1 MMSDVDEIIDYI
13 KSLKKGF
20 DKDLF
25 QSKIDELAHAVD
37 TVGLEYE
44 DFHTL
49 FKVWLNLTIPITKW
63 VSIGVCLVPQN
74 CVTEQTVDYALRW
87 LLANAQDQ
95 TNFSRIAFLLDWLT
109 AAMDCESVDIAALDC
124 GYEVFFSFL
133 TSEVLAAHVLKLVYT
148 LTKPTDV
155 TRTRVLEL
163 FDCAKKRE
171 SKKSMCRQLQVLL
184 GLFKSY
190 KPECV
195 PEDIPAVPVHT
206 TFKSNIT
213 LLTRFKKWQEQ
224 RNEEGTQSLHLRWT
238 NPMLGGNG
246 KKGESL
252 VPNIEFINIGS
263 QQYQDKEPQK
273 NYLDFTDPVSL
284 LQYSV
289 HRSVSRPARL
299 RALLR
304 NNTGVMLLA
313 LSDART
319 QAALHHDLH
328 YMLTG
333 CKYSFSTACT
343 AQCRARRDYGHSCA
357 TTQESCYWRSY
368 SVHRSVSRPARLRA
382 LLRNNTGVMLLALS
396 DARTQAALHH
406 DLHYML
412 TGCKYSFSTAC
423 TAQCRARRDYGHS
436 CATTQESCYWRSYS
450 VHRSVSRSARL
461 RALLRN
467 NTGVMLLALSDAR
480 TQAALHHDL
489 HYMLTGCKYSFST
502 ACIAQCR
509 ARRDYGHS
517 CATTQES
524 CYWRSVTH
532 ARRPRSTMTCTSCS
546 LAYSVHRSVSRPARL
561 RALLRNNTGVM
572 LLALSDARTQAA
584 LHHDL
589 HYMLTGLLL
598 QYSVHRSVS
607 RPARLRALL
616 RNNTGVML
624 LALSDARTQAAL
636 HHDLHYML
644 TGCFLDAS
652 PHSELEKRDA
662 LHCVAVLQRTLCQP
676 IRAASAFLAHLLP
689 LWDETHYFN
698 EILEL
703 LEWVEADPELLPRVL
718 EPVARAQLHAP
729 PARRA
734 AVLRALHTLYT
745 NLVRTVLLLLLELL
759 EWVEADPELLPRVL
773 EPVARAQLHAPPARR
788 AAVLRALHT
797 LYTNLV
803 RTVLLLLLELLEWVE
818 ADPELLP
825 RVLEP
830 VARAQLH
837 APPARRAAVLRALHT
852 LYTNLVRT
860 VLLLLLELLEW
871 VEADPELLPR
881 VLEPVARAQL
891 HAPPARR
898 AAVLRALHTLYTN
911 LVRTVLLL
919 LLELL
924 EWVEAD
930 PELLPRVL
938 EPVAR
943 AQLHAPPA
951 RRAAVLR
958 ALHTLYT
965 NLVRTVLLLLLE
977 LLEWVEADPE
987 LLPRVLEPVAR
998 AQLHA
1003 PPARRAAV
1011 LRALHTLYTNLVRT
1025 VLLLL
1030 LELLEWVEADP
1041 ELLPRVLEP
1050 VARAQLHAPPARRAA
1065 VLRALHTL
1073 YTNLVY
1079 SSTRR
1084 RQHFVCSAVP
1094 RDIYKDALSYVAS
1107 TISTMCGKALQV
1119 DPEDHLALHS
1129 CVSGALRAARAQLA
1143 HGAPALPAPPP
1154 PPALALPLLA
1164 VSADLLDKVAALIL
1178 TYKEIMFA
1186 MQSNKENRRDQ
1197 SYIEQKRTLKG
1208 YTSDIVRCLVDET
1221 SFSGGQSGLVFQRL
1235 HPQVVRKLTEYIP
1248 ESDSAL
1254 SIRNHL
1260 AFAPY
1265 TYIQISDSGFADN
1278 ELWFDAVIKKEFTH
1292 LSTLLNMLGWG
1303 RKMVD

>member
-74 CVTEQTVDYALRW
+74 SVTEQTVDYALRW

-224 RNEEGTQSLHLRWT
+224 RNDEGTQSLHLRWT

-333 CKYSFSTACT
+333 C
-343 AQCRARRDYGHSCA
+343 
-357 TTQESCYWRSY
+357 
-368 SVHRSVSRPARLRA
+368 
-382 LLRNNTGVMLLALS
+382 
-396 DARTQAALHH
+396 
-406 DLHYML
+406 
-412 TGCKYSFSTAC
+412 
-423 TAQCRARRDYGHS
+423 
-436 CATTQESCYWRSYS
+436 
-450 VHRSVSRSARL
+450 
-461 RALLRN
+461 
-467 NTGVMLLALSDAR
+467 
-480 TQAALHHDL
+480 
-489 HYMLTGCKYSFST
+489 
-502 ACIAQCR
+502 
-509 ARRDYGHS
+509 
-517 CATTQES
+517 
-524 CYWRSVTH
+524 
-532 ARRPRSTMTCTSCS
+532 
-546 LAYSVHRSVSRPARL
+546 
-561 RALLRNNTGVM
+561 
-572 LLALSDARTQAA
+572 
-584 LHHDL
+584 
-589 HYMLTGLLL
+589 
-598 QYSVHRSVS
+598 
-607 RPARLRALL
+607 
-616 RNNTGVML
+616 
-624 LALSDARTQAAL
+624 
-636 HHDLHYML
+636 
-644 TGCFLDAS
+644 FLDAS

-676 IRAASAFLAHLLP
+676 IRAASAFLAHFLP

-698 EILEL
+698 EFINYKKLTFGLLNPGSLGTRHHEFLAAMSSADVDIMAICETWLREGQELRAPAPPGYRLRHVPRDAASGRARGGGVGKYVEMVSEARNLGLLMDSSLHFENHILETILEL
-703 LEWVEADPELLPRVL
+703 LEWVSADPELLPLVL
-718 EPVARAQLHAP
+718 EPVARAHHHAP

-734 AVLRALHTLYT
+734 AVLG
-745 NLVRTVLLLLLELL
+745 
-759 EWVEADPELLPRVL
+759 
-773 EPVARAQLHAPPARR
+773 
-788 AAVLRALHT
+788 
-797 LYTNLV
+797 
-803 RTVLLLLLELLEWVE
+803 
-818 ADPELLP
+818 
-825 RVLEP
+825 
-830 VARAQLH
+830 
-837 APPARRAAVLRALHT
+837 
-852 LYTNLVRT
+852 
-860 VLLLLLELLEW
+860 
-871 VEADPELLPR
+871 
-881 VLEPVARAQL
+881 
-891 HAPPARR
+891 
-898 AAVLRALHTLYTN
+898 
-911 LVRTVLLL
+911 
-919 LLELL
+919 
-924 EWVEAD
+924 
-930 PELLPRVL
+930 
-938 EPVAR
+938 
-943 AQLHAPPA
+943 
-951 RRAAVLR
+951 
-958 ALHTLYT
+958 
-965 NLVRTVLLLLLE
+965 
-977 LLEWVEADPE
+977 
-987 LLPRVLEPVAR
+987 
-998 AQLHA
+998 
-1003 PPARRAAV
+1003 
-1011 LRALHTLYTNLVRT
+1011 
-1025 VLLLL
+1025 
-1030 LELLEWVEADP
+1030 
-1041 ELLPRVLEP
+1041 
-1050 VARAQLHAPPARRAA
+1050 
-1065 VLRALHTL
+1065 ALHTL

-1084 RQHFVCSAVP
+1084 RQHFVCSAMP

-1107 TISTMCGKALQV
+1107 TISTMCGRALQV
-1119 DPEDHLALHS
+1119 DPEDHLALYS
-1129 CVSGALRAARAQLA
+1129 CVSGALRAARAQLVL
-1143 HGAPALPAPPP
+1143 GAPSLPAPPP
-1154 PPALALPLLA
+1154 LAALALPLLT

-1208 YTSDIVRCLVDET
+1208 YTSDIVRCLVDEA

-1278 ELWFDAVIKKEFTH
+1278 ELWFDTVIKKEFTH